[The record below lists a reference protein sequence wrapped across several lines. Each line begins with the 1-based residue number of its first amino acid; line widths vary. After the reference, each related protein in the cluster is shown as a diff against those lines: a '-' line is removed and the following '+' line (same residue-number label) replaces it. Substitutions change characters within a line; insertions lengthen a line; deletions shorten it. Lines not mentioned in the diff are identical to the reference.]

1 MVREQV
7 ASRLGSLGD
16 AYDGGH
22 SPFGGYLALMGTF
35 AAAGAAGLASGAIRE
50 RSERISLRDLVL
62 LTAGTQALAR
72 LVTRDRVTSPLRA
85 PFVRYVEDGPP
96 GEVVEEAR
104 GDGVRLA
111 VGDLV
116 TCPYCMGQWIALAL
130 VVGLLHRPR
139 ETRLVASIAAISRAA
154 DVLQAAYVRIASND

>member
-1 MVREQV
+1 MVRERLH
-7 ASRLGSLGD
+7 SRLSSLSD

-22 SPFGGYLALMGTF
+22 SPFSGYLALMGTF
-35 AAAGAAGLASGAIRE
+35 AAAGAAGLASGAVRK

-62 LTAGTQALAR
+62 LTAGTQSLAR
-72 LVTRDRVTSPLRA
+72 IVTKDRVTSPLRA
-85 PFVRYVEDGPP
+85 PFTRYVEDGAP

-104 GDGVRLA
+104 GDGVRHA

-116 TCPYCMGQWIALAL
+116 TCPYCMGQWIALAM

-139 ETRLVASIAAISRAA
+139 ETRLVASIAAISRGA